1 MIKPI
6 LVASCLV
13 AASAHAQ
20 SPVYTSWHNP
30 DYQFYVGLNYANLDF
45 DTDSLS
51 ESVNWDSVGLNLG
64 FQPSPYLAVEG
75 RLGKGFGD
83 DTVAGV
89 VKTELEHYYG
99 VYLLPQFPIEDVMSV
114 YGLLGWTEAEAEA
127 SAPAFG
133 LKESDS
139 ESDLSYGV
147 GVRFLGKRH
156 QRGVGFFAEYAR
168 LLDKDDFEMDALTV
182 GLTWHF

>member
-1 MIKPI
+1 MIKSV

-13 AASAHAQ
+13 ATSVYAQ
-20 SPVYTSWHNP
+20 SPVYSGGHHP
-30 DYQFYVGLNYANLDF
+30 DRQFYVGLNYANLDY
-45 DTDSLS
+45 DEDGLS
-51 ESVNWDSVGLNLG
+51 ESVNWDTLGLNLG
-64 FQPSPYLAVEG
+64 YQPSSYLAVEG
-75 RLGKGFGD
+75 RVGTGVGD

-99 VYLLPQFPIEDVMSV
+99 IYILPQFPVGDVVSV
-114 YGLLGWTEAEAEA
+114 YGLLGWTEAEA
-127 SAPAFG
+127 SVSAFG
-133 LKESDS
+133 AKETDS

-147 GVRFLGKRH
+147 GVRFLNKRD

-168 LLDKDDFEMDALTV
+168 LLDKRDFELDALTV